1 VVYQRRLIDGVLDEL
16 LLGLPA
22 LLIDGPKAVGKTTT
36 ALQRAATVRR
46 FDVPGELERA
56 TADLDWALAGGKPL
70 LLDEW
75 QLLPD
80 IWNAVKRAVDNDSGA
95 GQFLLTG
102 SMPDDSLHSGAGR
115 ISNLRMRPLALA
127 ERGVIEP
134 SISLGDLLGGNR
146 LGSMRLGHGSLGGHY
161 EPTGET
167 DFGTA
172 DYIDEIARSGFPGMR
187 ALSGRA
193 LKVALD
199 GYIERLVD
207 TDVESV
213 GSEVRRPATLRAW
226 LRSFAAATATTAS
239 WEAIRDGANAGST
252 EPPARSTTLPYRD
265 ALERLRIIDDLP
277 PWLPT
282 RNQFARSA
290 ATPKHFLADPALAMR
305 LLNLDVESLKS
316 ESSEQ
321 DARFDRPLL
330 GRMFEALASL
340 SLRVYADSNFA
351 RSYHF
356 RDSQGRHEV
365 DFIVEREDG
374 KILPI
379 EIKLGQTLG
388 EPDFKQLRW
397 LAGQLGDQ
405 VIDLVV
411 VYSGRYA
418 YRKDGIA
425 LIPLAMLTA

>member
-1 VVYQRRLIDGVLDEL
+1 MVYQTRLIDGVLDEL
-16 LLGLPA
+16 LPALPA

-36 ALQRAATVRR
+36 ALQRAKTVRR
-46 FDVPGELERA
+46 LDVPAERERA
-56 TADLDWALAGGKPL
+56 AVDLNWALDGARPL
-70 LLDEW
+70 LIDEW

-80 IWNAVKRAVDNDSGA
+80 IWNAVKRAVDRDA
-95 GQFLLTG
+95 GNEQLLLTG
-102 SMPDDSLHSGAGR
+102 SLPDASLHSGAGR
-115 ISNLRMRPLALA
+115 ISSLRMRPLALA
-127 ERGVIEP
+127 ERGVTKP
-134 SISLGDLLGGNR
+134 TISLADLLSGNC
-146 LGSMRLGHGSLGGHY
+146 
-161 EPTGET
+161 EPNGET
-167 DFGTA
+167 DFGAA

-187 ALSGRA
+187 NLSTRA

-207 TDVESV
+207 TDVASV
-213 GSEVRRPATLRAW
+213 GAAVRRPATLRAW

-290 ATPKHFLADPALAMR
+290 AASKHFLADPALAMR
-305 LLNLDVESLKS
+305 LLNLDFESLKS
-316 ESSEQ
+316 QSSEP

-330 GRMFEALASL
+330 GRMFEALAAL
-340 SLRVYADSNFA
+340 SLRVYADANFA

-397 LAGQLGDQ
+397 LAAQLGDQ